1 MASFHCA
8 VKSGGGG
15 RGATHAAYIEREG
28 KYKTADKDDLEHVQT
43 LNLPEWAANSAE
55 FWRESDRRERA
66 NSNGYREY
74 EIALP
79 REMTPA
85 QRLAFVHEFIA
96 TEIGDKNV
104 CTFAIHCPLAA
115 LEGGEQPHAHIMF
128 SERTHDSI
136 ERKTPEHYFKRANS
150 KEPERGGCKKSNGV
164 PKTPTERK
172 AELVAFRARFADLQ
186 NKHLE
191 KNGCTDRVT
200 HLSLKARGLEG
211 PQEGHHGPRAV
222 KVIQAINAAIRPLE
236 KEINR
241 DAAELKIITE
251 QEIRNDRIRDEAFAK
266 IDGNLSD
273 ARAAWRGTV
282 SAVKASASDLEAG
295 DGLAADHGRNL
306 GRAIEGTERRIT
318 ERYLGQAVRAVIGKL
333 DVANKII
340 QRTVEH
346 VGGAYDSFRGAI
358 KQITVTLDRRRV
370 AREQARPVDTRHN
383 KTTLQVLQDYAEN
396 NIANPAAREVFLE
409 KGRAIEAAKL
419 IASPPAQEHQ
429 PKLTDQEA
437 RSAAVQMA
445 VQLKALWDAAVLA
458 ERAVYLKEMTEQAL
472 NKANAHVVEH
482 REHLDNKPL
491 LFGRDHWEMKRERFK
506 NRDQSNRLVWENLK
520 DGKYPFIAR
529 DREDVQKAVERR
541 VSDQNPELAQ
551 SMPRALAA
559 LQAEQQRLSAEQHKQ
574 WLAQHQQREREA
586 REARD
591 NGHEKDSPSPGMSR

>member
-1 MASFHCA
+1 MKKKCALSSFSTRNCARLPLALYFRPMASFHCA

-55 FWRESDRRERA
+55 FWRESDRLERA

-85 QRLAFVHEFIA
+85 QRLDFVHEFIA

-236 KEINR
+236 KEISR
-241 DAAELKIITE
+241 DTAELKIITE
-251 QEIRNDRIRDEAFAK
+251 QEIGNDRIRDEAFAK

-273 ARAAWRGTV
+273 ARAAWRGTAG
-282 SAVKASASDLEAG
+282 AVKASASNLVAG
-295 DGLAADHGRNL
+295 HGLAADHGRNL
-306 GRAIEGTERRIT
+306 GRAIEGTRRRVTERR
-318 ERYLGQAVRAVIGKL
+318 LGQAVRAVIGKL
-333 DVANKII
+333 DVANEII

-358 KQITVTLDRRRV
+358 KQITATLDRRRA

-409 KGRAIEAAKL
+409 KGRAIEAKKL
-419 IASPPAQEHQ
+419 MASPPAQERQ
-429 PKLTDQEA
+429 MAARPLEDTQAQEQSNKAAEFKRMAMAFGSEGFADVLKKYPQLAGAVAVAVAIDKQAQEA
-437 RSAAVQMA
+437 GMTPEQ
-445 VQLKALWDAAVLA
+445 
-458 ERAVYLKEMTEQAL
+458 RAVGATYVREKL
-472 NKANAHVVEH
+472 ANSIERGQIPPDVTIRVPVEV
-482 REHLDNKPL
+482 
-491 LFGRDHWEMKRERFK
+491 KRE
-506 NRDQSNRLVWENLK
+506 L
-520 DGKYPFIAR
+520 
-529 DREDVQKAVERR
+529 ER
-541 VSDQNPELAQ
+541 
-551 SMPRALAA
+551 
-559 LQAEQQRLSAEQHKQ
+559 
-574 WLAQHQQREREA
+574 
-586 REARD
+586 
-591 NGHEKDSPSPGMSR
+591 